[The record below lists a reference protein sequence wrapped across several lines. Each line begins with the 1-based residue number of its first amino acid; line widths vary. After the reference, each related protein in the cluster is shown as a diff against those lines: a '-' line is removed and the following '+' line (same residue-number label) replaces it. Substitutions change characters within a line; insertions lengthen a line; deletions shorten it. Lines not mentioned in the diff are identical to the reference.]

1 MRHLLF
7 ISLLFP
13 FSFSFFFFF
22 FFFTLYFLGTSLLDF
37 PAEIFG
43 LKSVFQVTQVFV
55 FLPKQL
61 LRSPR
66 TMDKI
71 INDMLTNFI
80 VQPQLNRCL
89 ICQAFNCGANSVT
102 GSRDLQRYSLIQD
115 F

>member
-1 MRHLLF
+1 MFFVLLYF
-7 ISLLFP
+7 
-13 FSFSFFFFF
+13 
-22 FFFTLYFLGTSLLDF
+22 FLGTILLDF

-55 FLPKQL
+55 FLPKEL

-80 VQPQLNRCL
+80 VQP
-89 ICQAFNCGANSVT
+89 
-102 GSRDLQRYSLIQD
+102 
-115 F
+115 

>member
-1 MRHLLF
+1 MFFCLVLF
-7 ISLLFP
+7 
-13 FSFSFFFFF
+13 
-22 FFFTLYFLGTSLLDF
+22 FLGTILLDF

-43 LKSVFQVTQVFV
+43 LKSVFQVTQV

-80 VQPQLNRCL
+80 VQP
-89 ICQAFNCGANSVT
+89 
-102 GSRDLQRYSLIQD
+102 
-115 F
+115 